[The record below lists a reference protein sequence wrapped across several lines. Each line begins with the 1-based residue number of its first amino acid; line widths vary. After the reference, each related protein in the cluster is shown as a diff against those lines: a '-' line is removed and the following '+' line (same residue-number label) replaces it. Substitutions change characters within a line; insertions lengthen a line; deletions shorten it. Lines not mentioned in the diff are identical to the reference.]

1 MCTGFTGSAAIEGV
15 GKRNV
20 DWFRVTRATIAF
32 DHPSHSRN
40 EHSLLIDFTNYD
52 LGTDSR
58 IALEMDLAS
67 GRAVLEL
74 LRTMIETAEASG
86 VREHT

>member
-1 MCTGFTGSAAIEGV
+1 MCTGFTSSAAIEGV

-20 DWFRVTRATIAF
+20 EWFPVTKATIGF
-32 DHPSHSRN
+32 DHSSHSKN

-67 GRAVLEL
+67 GKAVLAL
-74 LRTMIETAEASG
+74 LQNMIETAEASG
-86 VREHT
+86 VRE